1 MIILLLLAQPVV
13 HDERTGDGHVERLG
27 TRRGNRDAMVALAE
41 DRRGQPIVLRA
52 KEVDGARRM
61 TKLAQVGA
69 AHLDRD
75 KLRAEWR
82 GGGESLE
89 IGVLMRR

>member
-1 MIILLLLAQPVV
+1 
-13 HDERTGDGHVERLG
+13 
-27 TRRGNRDAMVALAE
+27 MVALAQH
-41 DRRGQPIVLRA
+41 RRGQSVVLRA
-52 KEVDGARRM
+52 KEVEGARRM
-61 TKLAQVGA
+61 AKVAQVGA

-82 GGGESLE
+82 GGGESVE